1 MKQKKVNPDIDEQEE
16 GVSYEK
22 GKEFEEQFATFM
34 KNELRWDR
42 VRVGAHM
49 TGRNNAKGTSI
60 DVFGERLDAKGLK
73 YKKRGDI
80 GVIISAILAVF
91 SLVWY
96 LKQWDGNGIWFLI
109 FSLTAFA
116 AVSIFRILSGTYNK
130 QNAWVECKNLKG
142 KSNVNHISKMLR
154 EYQDFKSSKNEEHK
168 FTHLYFV
175 SANGYMENT
184 LKMAMNNNI
193 ICYVKRG
200 NTFQEVNYWGYK
212 NN

>member
-1 MKQKKVNPDIDEQEE
+1 MKRKKVNPDIDEQEE

-22 GKEFEEQFATFM
+22 GRELEEQFATFM
-34 KNELRWDR
+34 KNELRWDK

-60 DVFGERLDAKGLK
+60 DILAERLDAKGLR
-73 YKKRGDI
+73 YKKRGDK

-96 LKQWDGNGIWFLI
+96 LKEWDGNGIWFLI
-109 FSLTAFA
+109 FSMTVFA
-116 AVSIFRILSGTYNK
+116 SVCIFRILSDMHNK
-130 QNAWVECKNLKG
+130 QHAWVECKNLKG
-142 KSNVNHISKMLR
+142 KANINHLSKMIR
-154 EYQDFKSSKNEEHK
+154 EHEDYKLSKNEEHR

-175 SANGYMENT
+175 SANGYVENT
-184 LKMAMNNNI
+184 LKMAMDNKI

-200 NTFQEVNYWGYK
+200 NTFQEVNYWD